1 MQIILT
7 VDTSFHGMRFD
18 CQWRGDL
25 IIIFAV
31 WLNFILY
38 LFLVAAADVVCIFC
52 THVKHDDAQTKLHV
66 QDSILVFDDSK
77 KHRAFNNTSAE
88 ERIVLIIDMMRPP
101 DMPLGTAVGGHTDE
115 LDGFMSYFK
124 WERLYS
130 NRGSRLLEHREP
142 TNLSKLHIQFSTLFG
157 YVCMFLLFTCT
168 ACNYIVDK
176 FGIYLLL

>member
-1 MQIILT
+1 MTTANNYTLGFIGIGLMGKPLT
-7 VDTSFHGMRFD
+7 LRLLAAGFRVY
-18 CQWRGDL
+18 
-25 IIIFAV
+25 V
-31 WLNFILY
+31 WNRSPEKLAEVLAAGAIACATVSE
-38 LFLVAAADVVCIFC
+38 LVAAADVVCIFC

-124 WERLYS
+124 
-130 NRGSRLLEHREP
+130 
-142 TNLSKLHIQFSTLFG
+142 
-157 YVCMFLLFTCT
+157 
-168 ACNYIVDK
+168 
-176 FGIYLLL
+176 